1 VDRLIEEI
9 AGKDPISTQRK
20 CEGVYSTIEE
30 TVSEWWGLD
39 GEILDQ
45 ELQEYLNDMNE
56 LFIRPTNGYKSLLP
70 AWKLIRKYVRV
81 LTEQVSLW
89 ISGSNKHT
97 VRKNLRQWEAICRS
111 ESLGYLPED
120 EERKLVE
127 LTTLLTY
134 YVVDWVH
141 HLRN

>member
-1 VDRLIEEI
+1 MC
-9 AGKDPISTQRK
+9 T
-20 CEGVYSTIEE
+20 TIDE

-45 ELQEYLNDMNE
+45 ELQEYLTDMNE
-56 LFIRPTNGYKSLLP
+56 LFIKPENGWRNLIP
-70 AWKLIRKYVRV
+70 AWKLIRKYARP

-97 VRKNLRQWEAICRS
+97 LRKRLRQWEAICKN
-111 ESLGYLPED
+111 ESLGYLPEH
-120 EERKLVE
+120 EERKLIE

-134 YVVDWVH
+134 YVVDGVH
-141 HLRN
+141 RFRS

>member
-1 VDRLIEEI
+1 MEEI
-9 AGKDPISTQRK
+9 SGREPLHTKRK
-20 CEGVYSTIEE
+20 QDGIYSMIEE

-56 LFIRPTNGYKSLLP
+56 LFIKPINGRRKLLS
-70 AWKLIRKYVRV
+70 AFKLIRKYARV

-89 ISGSNKHT
+89 ILGSNKNT
-97 VRKNLRQWEAICRS
+97 VRKSLRQWEAICRN

-120 EERKLVE
+120 EEQKLIE

-134 YVVDWVH
+134 HVVDGVH
-141 HLRN
+141 HLRG